1 LECTE
6 VGPGVHF
13 DGEDGRVARNNI
25 VDTTIVAHVASTDQ
39 IGGKT
44 YPGGLS

>member
-1 LECTE
+1 LECAE

-25 VDTTIVAHVASTDQ
+25 VDTTIVAHVADTEQ

-44 YPGGLS
+44 YTGRLS